1 MKTIIL
7 SVMLALGTILFAIPE
22 KQSVMIETIEA
33 AGSFD
38 NGTKNDFNLLC
49 MPIPPIFWPIP
60 PTNPGRS
67 TMVSYV

>member
-22 KQSVMIETIEA
+22 KQSAKIETIEA

-38 NGTKNDFNLLC
+38 NGTKNEFDLSF
-49 MPIPPIFWPIP
+49 MPIPPIFRPLP
-60 PTNPGRS
+60 PTNPGGS
-67 TMVSYV
+67 SVASYV